1 MFFWN
6 NWPTNFPESDIFSIL
21 RISSN
26 NRVDE
31 FPSRWL
37 CKKGIISFLLS
48 LYVSWF
54 AIIKDKF
61 FNSCACVFT
70 IAPGISKVGSS
81 TINPLSSLYFS
92 ISGHEKI
99 IGLFNNKFIVSS

>member
-1 MFFWN
+1 M
-6 NWPTNFPESDIFSIL
+6 NFHLNDYE
-21 RISSN
+21 
-26 NRVDE
+26 
-31 FPSRWL
+31 
-37 CKKGIISFLLS
+37 KKALFLLS

-54 AIIKDKF
+54 SIIKDKF

-99 IGLFNNKFIVSS
+99 IGLFKINNQHI